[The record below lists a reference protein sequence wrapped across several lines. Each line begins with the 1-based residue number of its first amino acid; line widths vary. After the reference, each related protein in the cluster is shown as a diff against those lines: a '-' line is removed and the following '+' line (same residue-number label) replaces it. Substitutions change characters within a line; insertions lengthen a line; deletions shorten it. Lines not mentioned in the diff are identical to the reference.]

1 MDAARGG
8 ARSGTAAAGALAIG
22 QAFAARGGLAGTRTM
37 RAPMARRD
45 CWSLHGAV
53 AVAASVFLQ
62 GAYFVIIIRYLIQF
76 DILWRFRSRLSF
88 LIDLTAASRES

>member
-1 MDAARGG
+1 

-45 CWSLHGAV
+45 CWSLHGA
-53 AVAASVFLQ
+53 APVAASVFLQ